1 MRTNFA
7 SPLALR
13 DIEVPQYIGSER
25 FRQQC
30 IATSQLGRTV
40 TRYPMTASLTLRI
53 IDRWNILKIVE
64 SVPNEVHLEN
74 WGA

>member
-1 MRTNFA
+1 M
-7 SPLALR
+7 
-13 DIEVPQYIGSER
+13 

-30 IATSQLGRTV
+30 IATSQMGRTA

-53 IDRWNILKIVE
+53 IDHWNILKIVE
-64 SVPNEVHLEN
+64 SVPNEVYLEN